1 MSRGDYFD
9 DPDAEAQQW
18 IPPAFVK
25 RFGDLRIPNSGDV
38 AAWKKGR
45 LCGGPVGKRFDV
57 FGRPIADV
65 APVVARDRHPVT
77 GKWTPS
83 WRKRPTGLGMVAQIR
98 TRFKAGDPR
107 TIRAASRSTPAKRE
121 AARRNGLLGG
131 RPKKAKRPQAEA

>member
-1 MSRGDYFD
+1 MRGDYFD
-9 DPDAEAQQW
+9 DPKDVPEEY
-18 IPPAFVK
+18 IPAAFIRK
-25 RFGDLRIPNSGDV
+25 FGSLRIPSSGDR
-38 AAWKKGR
+38 AAWKRGA
-45 LCGGPVGKRFDV
+45 LCAGPAGKRFDV

-107 TIRAASRSTPAKRE
+107 TIRIASRSTPAKRE
-121 AARRNGLLGG
+121 AARRNGVLGG
-131 RPKKAKRPQAEA
+131 RPKKVTRQ